1 MKKVLVLGSNGF
13 LGRNLAICLASQRIE
28 VIAMVDSRFDYSV
41 LKNKSDIFCL
51 EFDLSELE
59 KFDSH
64 PSIVGVDT
72 IFHMAWAGVSTTHKN
87 EARVQAQNIL
97 HGLSVLEFAERNHIK
112 KVVVPGSA
120 AEYSCGDGII
130 NGKNLPSPSDLYS
143 ASKIATRFLC
153 QTYAQQHDI
162 DFIWTTITSVYGPG
176 RNDNN
181 LITYTIKSLLNKE
194 RPSFTGLEQEWD
206 YIYIDDLI
214 SALIAIGQKGKG
226 GKIYPIGSGV
236 HRKMLEYVQLI
247 KNQINPDLPIGIG
260 DVPYKNAKIDNQVM
274 DISELIEDTGYRPVF
289 DFEDGIAITIDYF
302 KSLMK

>member
-13 LGRNLAICLASQRIE
+13 LGSNLAIRLASQRIE
-28 VIAMVDSRFDYSV
+28 VIAMVDNRFDYSV
-41 LKNKSDIFCL
+41 LKNKSNISCL

-59 KFDSH
+59 KFDNH

-97 HGLSVLEFAERNHIK
+97 YGLSVLEFAERNHIK

-130 NGKNLPSPSDLYS
+130 DGKNLPSPSDLYS

-162 DFIWTTITSVYGPG
+162 DFIWTAITSVYGPG

-194 RPSFTGLEQEWD
+194 CPSFTGLEQEWD

-214 SALIAIGQKGKG
+214 SALIAIGQKGIG

-236 HRKMLEYVQLI
+236 HKKMIEYVTTI
-247 KNQINPDLPIGIG
+247 RDYINPTLPIGVGLI
-260 DVPYKNAKIDNQVM
+260 PYKNAKIDNQII
-274 DISELIEDTGYRPVF
+274 DISELATDTGFSPIF
-289 DFEDGIAITIDYF
+289 DFEQGVKITIDYF
-302 KSLMK
+302 RYNTK